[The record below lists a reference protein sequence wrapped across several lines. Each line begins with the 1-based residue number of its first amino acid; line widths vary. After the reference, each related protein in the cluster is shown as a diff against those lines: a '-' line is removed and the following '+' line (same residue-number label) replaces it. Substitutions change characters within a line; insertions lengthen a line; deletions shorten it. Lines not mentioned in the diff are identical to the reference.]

1 MTERE
6 MFELLVSEGMSIP
19 GSCGLMANLKAESG
33 LNPKN
38 LQNSGNKKLDMTDEE
53 YTTAVDSGQYT
64 NFVRDSMGYGYA
76 QWTYWSRKEG
86 LLNMARSCGCSI
98 GDPEMQMK
106 YLLKELFG
114 YREVMTILKM
124 AKTVKEATDIV
135 LMKFERPASV
145 CNYEKNPNA
154 QNKAI
159 LDQAKAVRE
168 QYGNEFLSL
177 FSDEKEEEIK
187 LTESQV
193 RQRVV
198 DIAVAWY
205 GRKEADGSHQEIID
219 LYNKHKPLARGYKV
233 KYTDSW
239 CATYGSAV
247 AIKAGY
253 TDIIPT
259 ECGCGQMIELF
270 RELGR
275 WVENDAYV
283 PEPGD
288 YIFYDWDDT
297 GKGDNTGW
305 PEHVGIVVSASG
317 NTLRIIEGNKG
328 DAVSYRDIT
337 VNARYIRGYGVPD
350 YASKA
355 TAEASGDSSGTAS
368 GNDNSSASSQG
379 GLCMTP
385 QWVGEVTADHLNV
398 RKWAGKEYDNIKSW
412 PSLAEGNLV
421 DVCDKVKAADGSIW
435 YYIRIDGRIYG
446 FVHSDYIKQTGN
458 QGAVEIKK
466 GQVVNFTGCT
476 HYTSSYATGTGKRCK
491 PGKAKVTAINTGSEH
506 PYHLVGVLGSGCTVY
521 GWVDATDIEM

>member
-1 MTERE
+1 MTEKQ
-6 MFELLVSEGMSIP
+6 MFNHLVAG
-19 GSCGLMANLKAESG
+19 GLSTYGAAVVLGHFLAESG
-33 LNPKN
+33 LNPRN
-38 LQNSGNKKLDMTDEE
+38 MQNSSEKKLGFTDDS
-53 YTTAVDSGQYT
+53 YTEAVDAGTYG
-64 NFVRDSMGYGYA
+64 NFVHDSVGYGLA
-76 QWTYWSRKEG
+76 QWTYWSRKQN
-86 LLNMARSCGCSI
+86 LLNFAHGKGISI
-98 GDPEMQMK
+98 GDAEMQ
-106 YLLKELFG
+106 LDFALQELQG
-114 YREVMTILKM
+114 YKAVWRALVSGTSIRDIS
-124 AKTVKEATDIV
+124 DIV
-135 LMKFERPASV
+135 LQQ
-145 CNYEKNPNA
+145 YEKPAN
-154 QNKAI
+154 QSE
-159 LDQAKAVRE
+159 AVKKKRAE
-168 QYGNEFLSL
+168 YSQTIYNRCTSIG
-177 FSDEKEEEIK
+177 EEENG
-187 LTESQV
+187 LTENQI
-193 RQRVV
+193 RQRTV
-198 DIAVAWY
+198 DTAEAWY
-205 GRKEADGSHQEIID
+205 GCNEADGSYREIID
-219 LYNKHKPLARGYKV
+219 LYNEHKPLARGYKV

-297 GKGDNTGW
+297 GRGDDTGW
-305 PEHVGIVVSASG
+305 PEHVGIVASVSG
-317 NTLRIIEGNKG
+317 NAVRIIEGNKG

-385 QWVGEVTADHLNV
+385 QWVGEVTADSLNV

-466 GQVVNFTGCT
+466 GQVVSFTGCT

-506 PYHLVGVLGSGCTVY
+506 PYHLVGISGSGCTVY
-521 GWVDATDIEM
+521 GWVDAADIEM